1 MCNNFRNHESNVNVT
16 KASVVCE
23 LRIHFCCKLLALPFI
38 MKDQDSSAMFVPQS
52 NTAIA
57 EGAILLQALTF
68 ITAQWFMING

>member
-1 MCNNFRNHESNVNVT
+1 
-16 KASVVCE
+16 
-23 LRIHFCCKLLALPFI
+23 